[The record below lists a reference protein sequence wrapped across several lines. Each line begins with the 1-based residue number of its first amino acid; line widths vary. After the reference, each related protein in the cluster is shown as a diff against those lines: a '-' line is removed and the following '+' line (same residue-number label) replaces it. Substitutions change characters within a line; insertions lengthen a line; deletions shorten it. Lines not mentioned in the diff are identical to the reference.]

1 MKLFIAEKPSVA
13 RAIVLELGKIKS
25 YKEYTE
31 CQGDIVVTSC
41 FGHLLEQAEPDE
53 YLPEEGKN
61 HWRMEDLPIFPNHW
75 IVIPK
80 KQKGVASRIA
90 AIKKLLKKSDCVINA
105 GDPDREGQLLIDE
118 ILEYCGYRGKVL
130 RYWASAQDSHSV
142 QKALKALLPNEK
154 FKGMQQA
161 ALGRSRADWLIGI
174 NLTRACTIGCRQRGQ
189 REVIAAGRV
198 QSPTLNMVYKRDHEI
213 SNFKPKPYFLFEASL
228 QSEGTVFQAGWMA
241 SSAQKGLDSAKRLID
256 PAEAKSIYERIRRV
270 KQAELKEFEKTEKQ
284 QKAPLGYSLS
294 HIQLEASNKFGF
306 SAQQT
311 LQLCQNLYEKR
322 VASYPRSDCCYLP
335 QSQFQD
341 AAQILKAISAG
352 IPELKTQIQQCD
364 ITQKSE
370 IWNDKK
376 ISAHHAIIPTGQ
388 GIFNL
393 TEDERKIYELI
404 SRRYIAQFLPP
415 YRFLAS
421 KMVLQIASETFTAS
435 GKVDLIIG
443 WKSLYK
449 NSDEELENKKSIQKL
464 PEIPINSLVPILK
477 ITPKQEKT
485 KAPAAYTEG
494 SLIAAMENIHSVVDN
509 LEYKKLLRDGD
520 GIGTPATRAA
530 IIEEL
535 KRKGYLSVK
544 AKKIHVTELGKTVL
558 QKIPELVKNP
568 VLTAIFERLLKDVE
582 TGKLSL
588 NAFIDQQK
596 AFIRKELKNAGTR

>member
-13 RAIVLELGKIKS
+13 RAIVQELGKIKS
-25 YKEYTE
+25 YEEYTE
-31 CQGDIVVTSC
+31 CRDDTVVTSC

-61 HWRMEDLPIFPNHW
+61 HWRKEDLPIFPDHW
-75 IVIPK
+75 IVVPK
-80 KQKGVASRIA
+80 KQKGVSTRIA

-118 ILEYCGYRGKVL
+118 ILEYCGWRGKVL

-142 QKALKALLPNEK
+142 QKALKSLLPNEK
-154 FKGMQQA
+154 FKGMQLA

-174 NLTRACTIGCRQRGQ
+174 NLTRACTIRRRQQGQ
-189 REVIAAGRV
+189 NEVIAAGRV
-198 QSPTLNMVYKRDHEI
+198 QSPTLNMVYKRDSEI
-213 SNFKPKPYFLFEASL
+213 SNFKPKPYIVFEATL
-228 QSEGTVFQAGWMA
+228 ESEGTVFQAVWTA
-241 SSAQKGLDSAKRLID
+241 SPNQKGLDSAKRLID
-256 PAEAKSIYERIRRV
+256 SAEAKSVYEKIRGV
-270 KQAELKEFEKTEKQ
+270 KQAKLKEFEKTEKQ

-341 AAQILKAISAG
+341 AAQILKAIATG
-352 IPELKTQIQQCD
+352 IPELVPQLRQCD
-364 ITQKSE
+364 ITRKSE

-388 GIFNL
+388 SISNL
-393 TEDERKIYELI
+393 TEDEQKIYELI

-421 KMVLQIASETFTAS
+421 KMVLHIVDEIFTAS
-435 GKVDLIIG
+435 GKVDLMLG

-449 NSDEELENKKSIQKL
+449 NSNAEQENNKPIQKL
-464 PEIPINSLVPILK
+464 PEIPINSMVPILK

-509 LEYKKLLRDGD
+509 LEYKKLLKDGD

-544 AKKIHVTELGKTVL
+544 AKKIHVTDLGKTVL
-558 QKIPELVKNP
+558 REIPELVNNP

-582 TGKLSL
+582 TGKLPL
-588 NAFIDQQK
+588 NAFIEQQK
-596 AFIRKELKNAGTR
+596 AFIRKELENAGA